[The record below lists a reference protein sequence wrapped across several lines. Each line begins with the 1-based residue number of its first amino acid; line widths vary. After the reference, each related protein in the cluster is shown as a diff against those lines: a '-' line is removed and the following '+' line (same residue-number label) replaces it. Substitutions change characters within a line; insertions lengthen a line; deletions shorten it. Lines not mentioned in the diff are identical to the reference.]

1 MGNSAHSPLREVL
14 VDVAEA
20 MIATSGLAALR
31 TRDLAD
37 AAGCALGMIYKLFP
51 NLDAVVLAANSR
63 TLALLGSA
71 LSASGA
77 LDVSQFVGPN
87 DPEPVVRLVRLALAY
102 FDFAAA
108 NQLRWRALFDH
119 RMPAGEVVP
128 EWHLAEHQRLFEL
141 VEAPLRSLQPQAE
154 AGELMVLGRSLFSAV
169 HGVVS
174 LGLEEKLVSLP
185 HAVLRRQTGLI
196 AAVAARGLA
205 LASPFAR
212 EPTNGRPAKGR

>member
-1 MGNSAHSPLREVL
+1 MQNNAPPPLRDAL

-20 MIATSGLAALR
+20 TIAASGLAALR

-51 NLDAVVLAANSR
+51 NLDAVILAVNSR

-71 LSASGA
+71 LAAAGA
-77 LDVSQFVGPN
+77 LDVSAYVAPT
-87 DPEPVVRLVRLALAY
+87 DPEPVVALLRLALAY

-108 NQLRWRALFDH
+108 NQRRWRALFDH
-119 RMPAGEVVP
+119 RLPAGEVVP
-128 EWHLAEHQRLFEL
+128 EWHLAEHQGLFVL
-141 VEAPLRSLQPQAE
+141 VEGPLRLMQPQA
-154 AGELMVLGRSLFSAV
+154 ADDALMVLGRSLFSAV

-185 HAVLRRQTGLI
+185 HDVLRRQVGLI
-196 AAVAARGLA
+196 AAAAARGLA
-205 LASPFAR
+205 LTPAPVWASAGHPSS
-212 EPTNGRPAKGR
+212 

>member
-1 MGNSAHSPLREVL
+1 MGSNTHPPLREVL
-14 VDVAEA
+14 IDAAEA
-20 MIATSGLAALR
+20 TIATSGLATLR

-51 NLDAVVLAANSR
+51 NLDAVVLAVNSR
-63 TLALLGSA
+63 TLALLGAA
-71 LSASGA
+71 LATSGA

-87 DPEPVVRLVRLALAY
+87 DPEPVVTLVRLALGY

-128 EWHLAEHQRLFEL
+128 EWHLAEHQRLFER
-141 VEAPLRSLQPQAE
+141 VEAPLRLLQPDAE
-154 AGELMVLGRSLFSAV
+154 DSELMVLGRSLFSAV

-205 LASPFAR
+205 LAPTLGR
-212 EPTNGRPAKGR
+212 EPADCPRSSG